1 MNESS
6 IDKFFADKK
15 TRIHHA
21 GFFIDFALVR
31 ASTSPDEL
39 ALSCI
44 TYDRDEQLAS

>member
-6 IDKFFADKK
+6 IYKFLIIKK

-21 GFFIDFALVR
+21 GFLLLRSLQSIESALAQLTQSR
-31 ASTSPDEL
+31 
-39 ALSCI
+39 I